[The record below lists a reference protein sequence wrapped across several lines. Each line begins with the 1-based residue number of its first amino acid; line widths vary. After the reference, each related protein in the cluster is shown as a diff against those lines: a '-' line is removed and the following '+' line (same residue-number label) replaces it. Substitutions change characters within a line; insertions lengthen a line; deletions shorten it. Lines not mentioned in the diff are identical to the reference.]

1 MTNNKQPLIRFDNFA
16 TALEHHGIHVGEA
29 KDAYREISSEEV
41 TLREIREGS
50 MEFEDN
56 GIFVKMPDGSKQ
68 QVFLYKRSYDIAAYG
83 KPRYHIC
90 KCQTIESFMN
100 SRGEIPE
107 YRKSNTMPVMVIDR
121 SDGNKDKEVNGLPL
135 CGYCARLLGNIG
147 RGMTSDAFVE
157 IMRKAHPQEKEP
169 PRDLKV
175 DMFGYTE
182 DWHTISQAYREKH
195 HFTCENCGVQV
206 DPLESEYMHVHHIS
220 GDKTDNSEDNLQCLC
235 IKCHSEVNA
244 THVHNFARRSQQ
256 LLIAEFERKYGKQRK
271 ENLAPLPF

>member
-1 MTNNKQPLIRFDNFA
+1 
-16 TALEHHGIHVGEA
+16 
-29 KDAYREISSEEV
+29 
-41 TLREIREGS
+41 

-121 SDGNKDKEVNGLPL
+121 SDGNRDKEIDSLPL
-135 CGYCARLLGNIG
+135 CKYCAGMLHDVDRN
-147 RGMTSDAFVE
+147 MTSDIFVE
-157 IMRKAHPQEKEP
+157 ILRKAHPQEKEQP
-169 PRDLKV
+169 KDLKV

-182 DWHTISQAYREKH
+182 DWPMISLAYREKH
-195 HFTCENCGVQV
+195 NSTCEKCGVQV
-206 DPLESEYMHVHHIS
+206 DPLESEYMHVHHIL
-220 GDKTDNSEDNLQCLC
+220 GVKTDNSEKNLQCLC

-244 THVHNFARRSQQ
+244 THVHNFTRRSQQ
-256 LLIAEFERKYGKQRK
+256 LLIAEFMRKYGEQRK
-271 ENLAPLPF
+271 LNLNNS